1 MGMFSSF
8 HGRVLSNREFAVA
21 ERTLNFSLGSAICTL
36 CDFGHLAYPL

>member
-1 MGMFSSF
+1 MCMFSFF

-21 ERTLNFSLGSAICTL
+21 ERALNFSLGSAICTM